1 MRVADYIMQRLAE
14 AGIGHL
20 FLVTGR
26 GALFLT
32 DALAKNADLTAVSV
46 HHEQSAAF
54 AAVGYASRT
63 GGLGGCLVSTGCAS
77 TNAITGVL
85 SAWQDGVPCVFI
97 SGQNVLRETTRFTGI
112 PLRTYGQQEADIVA
126 LVEPI
131 TKYAR
136 MITAAEEIVEAL
148 ETALH
153 LAQSGRKGPVWI
165 DVPLDLQSAQIDL
178 DAIPVPRFD
187 SEQDRPCPDAATVRE
202 VAAALAAAER
212 PVVLIGSG
220 VRSSGAEAAL
230 RRFVEDR
237 DIPVTYAPSAPDA
250 YGSQHDLSLGSV
262 GAQGCSRAGN
272 FAVQNAD
279 LVLVLGCRLTSLV
292 TGPEFCKFARHAQ
305 TIVVDIDPVEHSKDG
320 IRIDRFV
327 EADVARFLEA
337 LEDAT
342 TKRTDP
348 AWVAKCRHWKALFA
362 EVEPAFRDT
371 ERVDLYEL
379 AEGLSDLLPPAA
391 ALVVDSGLNDV
402 ILPSNVRFAEGQA
415 CVHPAMQGAMGFAL
429 PAAIGA
435 CFAGQGPVV
444 AVIGDGSIMMN
455 LQELE
460 TIRYHALPI
469 KIVVIN
475 NNVYSIIR
483 RRQQELFRKR
493 VIGTDPANGVSC
505 PEFSQVAACFGLDYT
520 TIEKPEDL
528 RGGLSDL
535 FARSGPVLCEIF
547 GREDQ
552 GYIEM
557 WHTRSAVD
565 RRFVRRPLEDQ
576 APFLDRDLFL
586 SEMIVDPIDQ

>member
-1 MRVADYIMQRLAE
+1 MRVADYIMRRLAQ
-14 AGIGHL
+14 AGTGPV

-32 DALAKNADLTAVSV
+32 DALAKHPELEPVSV

-54 AAVGYASRT
+54 AAIGYACRT
-63 GGLGGCLVSTGCAS
+63 GGIGAALVSTGCAS

-85 SAWQDGVPCVFI
+85 SAWQDGVPCIFI
-97 SGQNVLRETTRFTGI
+97 SGQNLLRETTRFTGI

-136 MITAAEEIVEAL
+136 MITSAEEIVEAM

-178 DAIPVPRFD
+178 DTIPTPSFD
-187 SEQDRPCPDAATVRE
+187 TERDRPRPDAAVVRE

-212 PVVLIGSG
+212 PVILIGSG
-220 VRSSGAEAAL
+220 VRSSGAELAL
-230 RRFVEDR
+230 RRFAEDWN
-237 DIPVTYAPSAPDA
+237 IPVTYAPSAPDT
-250 YGSQHDLSLGSV
+250 YGSAHALSLGSV
-262 GAQGCSRAGN
+262 GAMGCSRAGN

-279 LVLVLGCRLTSLV
+279 LLLVLGCRLTSLV
-292 TGPEFCKFARHAQ
+292 TGPDFCKFARAAR

-320 IRIDRFV
+320 VRIDQLIP
-327 EADVARFLEA
+327 ADITRFL
-337 LEDAT
+337 AT
-342 TKRTDP
+342 MADETPHRTQA
-348 AWVAKCRHWKALFA
+348 AWVDKCLHWKALFA
-362 EVEPAFRDT
+362 GVEPAFRDA

-379 AEGLSDLLPPAA
+379 AEALSEGMPAGST
-391 ALVVDSGLNDV
+391 LIVDSGLNDV
-402 ILPSNVRFAEGQA
+402 ILPGNVRFAEDQA

-435 CFAGQGPVV
+435 CFAGKGPVV

-460 TIRYHALPI
+460 TVRYRGLPL

-505 PEFSQVAACFGLDYT
+505 PEFSQVAACFGLDYMAIET
-520 TIEKPEDL
+520 TAGL
-528 RGGLSDL
+528 RAGLADL
-535 FARSGPVLCEIF
+535 FTRDGPVLCEIF

-552 GYIEM
+552 SYIEL
-557 WHTRSAVD
+557 WHTRSAID

-586 SEMIVDPIDQ
+586 AEMIVDPIDQ